1 MTSEQLVEQHS
12 IEQIPEDERHGR
24 PWNLFTLWFA
34 SNITV
39 VAVITGSLAV
49 SLNLSLGWSIF
60 AVLAGNLIGG
70 VFMAYHSVQ
79 GPRMGLP
86 QMIQSRAQFGSL
98 GAVLPMIVTVLM
110 YLGFQIEGNI
120 SFGDA
125 LSAQTGMSV
134 NWALILFGFV
144 GVVTALFGYRV
155 IHSLSKLMTVVTGLI
170 FLAFLVKIA
179 DGFGTVH
186 LPPSHSTVANVLLAV
201 SFSVSWQITWAPYV
215 SDYSRYLPSGTSSA
229 RTFWYTYAGSVLTAV
244 FAMLIGVLAAFAGD
258 DAFANDPLQYL
269 VHLLPGAA
277 AWFWL
282 LTVFGFGGASG
293 PYGAFLTAHA
303 AVTRTNASPAARF
316 RGCGPC
322 S

>member
-1 MTSEQLVEQHS
+1 MTSGQIVEQHS

-134 NWALILFGFV
+134 NWALNFFSPV
-144 GVVTALFGYRV
+144 SRCFWC
-155 IHSLSKLMTVVTGLI
+155 SL
-170 FLAFLVKIA
+170 
-179 DGFGTVH
+179 D
-186 LPPSHSTVANVLLAV
+186 
-201 SFSVSWQITWAPYV
+201 
-215 SDYSRYLPSGTSSA
+215 
-229 RTFWYTYAGSVLTAV
+229 
-244 FAMLIGVLAAFAGD
+244 
-258 DAFANDPLQYL
+258 
-269 VHLLPGAA
+269 
-277 AWFWL
+277 
-282 LTVFGFGGASG
+282 
-293 PYGAFLTAHA
+293 
-303 AVTRTNASPAARF
+303 
-316 RGCGPC
+316 
-322 S
+322 